1 MLLAPKVSDT
11 AETKVAN
18 RYLLPCYILS
28 GGLLNFG
35 RHLNFTAYIRQALH
49 LHGVH
54 QQHSLWRMILEAYVA
69 MIVLVFDRRTVF
81 QRCT

>member
-49 LHGVH
+49 LH
-54 QQHSLWRMILEAYVA
+54 VA